1 MPETK
6 NKKFITKLKHA
17 RENLYVLEHTFAAEE
32 KKLKKKTE
40 LIKDAKANIDDLLYE
55 LTGDEFYRNKSA
67 GKEAAK

>member
-1 MPETK
+1 MAKLK
-6 NKKFITKLKHA
+6 NGDFITKLKHA

-40 LIKDAKANIDDLLYE
+40 LVKGAKANIDDLLYE
-55 LTGDEFYRNKSA
+55 LTGDEFYRNKGT